1 MNEWT
6 YNNETITEEMLKD
19 SYGFVYIIEN
29 LETNRKYIGKK
40 LLWFKKTRMVKG
52 KKKRYLAPSDW
63 VVYWGSNQEL
73 LEDIKKIGFEKFK
86 RTILHWCKTKGEC
99 NYIEAKEQF
108 ERNVLL
114 DENYYNDLIRCRVH
128 SSHIKKNAKQT

>member
-1 MNEWT
+1 MWLYEGR
-6 YNNETITEEMLKD
+6 ELEEVPGGVV
-19 SYGFVYIIEN
+19 GFVYKI
-29 LETNRKYIGKK
+29 TNTIDKREYIGKK

-86 RTILHWCKTKGEC
+86 RTILHWCTTKGEC
-99 NYIEAKEQF
+99 NYVEAKEQF

-114 DENYYNDLIRCRVH
+114 DENYYNDLIRCRIH

>member
-1 MNEWT
+1 MNAWT
-6 YNNETITEEMLKD
+6 YNNEPITEEMLKD

-86 RTILHWCKTKGEC
+86 RTILHWCTTKGEC
-99 NYIEAKEQF
+99 NYVEAKEQF

-114 DENYYNDLIRCRVH
+114 DENYYNDLIRCRIH